1 MKSDNNPSVGQK
13 GGMYCYI
20 MTPFNNQGDVDHSVL
35 ERYVDAVIADGADGV
50 TCVASTTEG
59 VYLTESER
67 FATVETVCNVAAN
80 RVPVNVG
87 VGALST
93 RQVLH
98 FAEHAQKSGAATLM
112 LEMQTYILRVNRA
125 ATHRHYSEVAGA
137 VDIPIKLYNIPST
150 TRYDCKPDEIADMAD
165 IDGIDSVK
173 DATGDATRVRDI
185 RSLCGDRF
193 SLYCGLHYVA
203 LDSYRYG
210 AIGWEGSFHPL
221 IGRYIV
227 ELHQTLSAQDFDK
240 GAKLFAKLEP
250 LFQFFKYYG
259 VPQSIKAMSAWSDIK
274 LGTTRRP
281 LSELSLSQTVRL
293 KEILI
298 DLDCF

>member
-1 MKSDNNPSVGQK
+1 MKSESSQTVGQK

-35 ERYVDAVIADGADGV
+35 ERYVDAVIEDGADGV

-59 VYLTESER
+59 VYLTEAER
-67 FATVETVCNVAAN
+67 FSAVETVCNVVAK

-98 FAEHAQKSGAATLM
+98 YAEHAQKSGADTLM
-112 LEMQTYILRVNRA
+112 LEMQTYIMRVSRA
-125 ATHRHYSEVAGA
+125 ATHRHYAEVAGA
-137 VDIPIKLYNIPST
+137 VDIPIKLYNIPT
-150 TRYDCKPDEIADMAD
+150 ATRYDCTPDEIADMAD
-165 IDGIDSVK
+165 IEGIDSVK
-173 DATGDATRVRDI
+173 DASGDATRVRDI
-185 RSLCGDRF
+185 KALCGDRF
-193 SLYCGLHYVA
+193 PLYCGLHFVA

-221 IGRYIV
+221 FGPQIV
-227 ELHQTLSAQDFDK
+227 ELHRTLMARDFDK
-240 GAKLFAKLEP
+240 GVEQFAKLEP
-250 LFQFFKYYG
+250 LFHFFNYHG
-259 VPQSIKAMSAWSDIK
+259 VPQSIKAMSVWSDIQ

-281 LSELSLSQTVRL
+281 LSELTAMQTARL
-293 KEILI
+293 KEILRT
-298 DLDCF
+298 LGCF

>member
-1 MKSDNNPSVGQK
+1 MKSESSQTVGRK
-13 GGMYCYI
+13 GGLYCYI
-20 MTPFNNQGDVDHSVL
+20 MTPFNSQGDIDHAVL
-35 ERYVDAVIADGADGV
+35 ERYVDAVINDGADGV

-67 FATVETVCNVAAN
+67 FSAVETVCNVAHK

-112 LEMQTYILRVNRA
+112 LEMQTYIMRVSRA
-125 ATHRHYSEVAGA
+125 ATHRHYAEVASA
-137 VDIPIKLYNIPST
+137 VGIPIKLYNIPST
-150 TRYDCKPDEIADMAD
+150 TRYDCTPDEIADMAN
-165 IDGIDSVK
+165 IEGIDSVK
-173 DATGDATRVRDI
+173 DATGDATRVRDVI
-185 RSLCGDRF
+185 ALCGDRF
-193 SLYCGLHYVA
+193 SLYCGLHNVA

-221 IGRYIV
+221 FGQQIV
-227 ELHQTLSAQDFDK
+227 ELHQTLRARDFDK
-240 GAKLFAKLEP
+240 GAKQFATLEP

-259 VPQSIKAMSAWSDIK
+259 VPQSIKAMSAWSDIQ

-281 LSELSLSQTVRL
+281 LSELSPAQTIRL
-293 KEILI
+293 KEILTT
-298 DLDCF
+298 LGCF